1 MSSSESLL
9 KYCAIF
15 LLMGVQSSLAAVDNI
30 PNSNIVCATAPQTL
44 PGVDVSVYQAKT
56 NWSTVASSGV
66 SFAFVKATEGRGA
79 KNTAFAQ
86 EWPAA
91 QAAGLVRSAY
101 HYFVPTDDPHL
112 QATFFLNTVG
122 ELADTDLAPMFDL
135 EITNGMNVSSVL
147 ANAQAW
153 LNDVE
158 TATGRI
164 PIIYTNASFFN
175 QLGNPAGFD
184 RYPLYVSDYDV
195 NCPKV
200 PLPWKNW
207 TFWQHSGSGTTTGI
221 PGQVDLDMFNGSIDD
236 LGTFITTNVPASAQ

>member
-1 MSSSESLL
+1 VSGSRSFL
-9 KYCAIF
+9 KYCAFFI
-15 LLMGVQSSLAAVDNI
+15 LVGAQSSLAAVNNI
-30 PNSNIVCATAPQTL
+30 PHSNIVCTTAAEAL
-44 PGVDVSVYQAKT
+44 PGVDVSVYQSKT
-56 NWSTVASSGV
+56 NWNSVASSGV
-66 SFAFVKATEGRGA
+66 GFAFIKATEGRGA

-91 QAAGLVRSAY
+91 QAAGLVRSPY
-101 HYFVPTDDPHL
+101 HYFVPTDDPHA

-122 ELADTDLAPMFDL
+122 ELSDTDLAPMFDL
-135 EITNGMNVSSVL
+135 EITNGMRASTVL

-153 LNDVE
+153 LDDVE
-158 TATGRI
+158 AATGRI

-184 RYPLYVSDYDV
+184 RYPLYVSDYQV

-200 PLPWKNW
+200 PLPWTNW
-207 TFWQHSGSGTTTGI
+207 TFWQHTGSGKTTGI

-236 LGTFITTNVPASAQ
+236 LGTFITTNVSH